1 MIKKGKMDIGIKLTI
16 LVIVCCYSHST
27 SKETKVLRINMSNV
41 TQLVSNRIKFV

>member
-16 LVIVCCYSHST
+16 LVIVCCYST